1 MNINY
6 ESQQQKIIEFKVY
19 YFLKFK
25 YRREMG
31 LKYLKDIDVISNIL
45 NDDCECLLEYIWL

>member
-25 YRREMG
+25 YRHEMG
-31 LKYLKDIDVISNIL
+31 LKYLKDIDVISNVL
-45 NDDCECLLEYIWL
+45 NDDCECLLECIWL

>member
-6 ESQQQKIIEFKVY
+6 ESQQQKIIDFKVY

-25 YRREMG
+25 WRHEMG
-31 LKYLKDIDVISNIL
+31 LKDLKDIDVIANIL
-45 NDDCECLLEYIWL
+45 NDDCECLLEYIGL